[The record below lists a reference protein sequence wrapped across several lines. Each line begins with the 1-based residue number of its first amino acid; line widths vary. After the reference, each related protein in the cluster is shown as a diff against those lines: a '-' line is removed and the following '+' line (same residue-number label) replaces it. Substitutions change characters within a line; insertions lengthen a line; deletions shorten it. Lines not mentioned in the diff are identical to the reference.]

1 MQEPTGEE
9 TVTPQAGGLLRQSDF
24 LFFVA
29 ARCGGVFG
37 VQFITVAIGWHVYTI
52 TGNVFDLGLIGL
64 SQFLP
69 VLLLFLLAGMAA
81 DRLDRRIVVGACFA
95 IHALAA
101 VILGVYLL
109 GGGSDVL
116 PVFGLMALHGVARGF
131 LHPATQ
137 AILPNIVP
145 RALFANAIAVTG
157 SVSKV
162 GQLAGPA
169 LGGLMVA
176 LIDEW
181 TYFLAA
187 LLFVVSAIAAFSIRL
202 PLTVRGNEAFS
213 LATVLGGFNYI
224 WRKKVVL
231 GAITI
236 DLVAVLFGGV
246 MGLLPVFAADILHVG
261 PDLLGIMRAAPA
273 AGALVVAVVLARGQL
288 PCSVGTAF
296 FLSLGVFGMAILVFS
311 ISASFWISIAALA
324 VYGAADMVSVYIRQT
339 LVQIETPDQL
349 RGRVSAVNSVAIN
362 ASNELGDFRAGS
374 MGALVGTVPAVFA
387 GALMTLFATAL
398 WWRLFPDL
406 RRIDR
411 L

>member
-1 MQEPTGEE
+1 MDRPAGKEADVPRSGE
-9 TVTPQAGGLLRQSDF
+9 LLREADF
-24 LFFVA
+24 LLFVA
-29 ARCGGVFG
+29 ARGGGVFG
-37 VQFITVAIGWHVYTI
+37 VQFVTVAVGWHVYTM
-52 TGNVFDLGLIGL
+52 TGRVFDLGLVGL

-69 VLLLFLLAGMAA
+69 VLLLFLLAGLVA
-81 DRLDRRIVVGACFA
+81 DRFDRRIVVGTCYG
-95 IHALAA
+95 IHAIAA
-101 VILGVYLL
+101 GLLGAYLL

-116 PVFGLMALHGVARGF
+116 PVFALLSLHGSARGF

-145 RALFANAIAVTG
+145 RTLFSNAVAIAG
-157 SVSKV
+157 SVNKV

-169 LGGLMVA
+169 LGGILVA
-176 LIDEW
+176 WIDEW
-181 TYFLAA
+181 TYFAAA
-187 LLFVVSAIAAFSIRL
+187 LLFALSAIAAICIRSRL
-202 PLTVRGNEAFS
+202 ALRGIGSFG
-213 LATVLGGFNYI
+213 LATVLGGFDYI

-246 MGLLPVFAADILHVG
+246 MGLLPVFAADILQVG
-261 PDLLGIMRAAPA
+261 PDMLGIMRAAPA
-273 AGALVVAVVLARGQL
+273 AGALIVALGLARGQL
-288 PCSVGTAF
+288 PCGVGTAF
-296 FLSLGVFGMAILVFS
+296 FLSLGVFGTAILVFS
-311 ISASFWISIAALA
+311 ISTSFWLSVAALA

-339 LVQIETPDQL
+339 LVQIETPDHL
-349 RGRVSAVNSVAIN
+349 RGRVSAVNSVAVN

-387 GALMTLFATAL
+387 GAVMTLFATAL

-406 RRIDR
+406 RRIAR